1 LSFPNREK
9 RFTSHFH
16 LSASSLSPRDWNMR
30 DWKLYLAA
38 AAAAASAAIAIG
50 TLAYLS
56 AI

>member
-1 LSFPNREK
+1 LSFPQREK

-16 LSASSLSPRDWNMR
+16 LSASNLSLQDRNMR

-38 AAAAASAAIAIG
+38 AAAVTSAALAIG

-56 AI
+56 AQ